1 MLIFLA
7 TKLLAAAAPG
17 TGVGPIPPAGGG
29 SGITNPAINA
39 AIGTLGS
46 QGDAAGKFA
55 GFIALILRLGLII
68 AAVMS
73 LLYLLWGGLDWVVSG
88 GDKTSVENA
97 RNKIIHAIIGL
108 AIVALLVAIIQFV
121 GGFLQINLLN
131 LTIPTASDIP

>member
-1 MLIFLA
+1 MRIFLA
-7 TKLLAAAAPG
+7 Q
-17 TGVGPIPPAGGG
+17 
-29 SGITNPAINA
+29 ITNPAINSNIGSLSNQA
-39 AIGTLGS
+39 AAVS
-46 QGDAAGKFA
+46 KFA

-68 AAVMS
+68 AAVLS

-88 GDKTSVENA
+88 GDKASVENA

-108 AIVALLVAIIQFV
+108 ALVALTVALLQFV

>member
-1 MLIFLA
+1 MFTFLA
-7 TKLLAAAAPG
+7 Q
-17 TGVGPIPPAGGG
+17 
-29 SGITNPAINA
+29 ITNPAIDPK
-39 AIGTLGS
+39 IGTLAN

-97 RNKIIHAIIGL
+97 RNKIVHAIIGL
-108 AIVALLVAIIQFV
+108 SLVALLVALIQFI
-121 GGFLQINLLN
+121 GGFLQI
-131 LTIPTASDIP
+131 DY